1 MRKGLIYQKYVINLN
16 VCATNYIAS
25 KCMQSKLMKSKVQ
38 TAKSTIRVDNFSS
51 IF

>member
-1 MRKGLIYQKYVINLN
+1 MGKGLIYQKYVINLK
-16 VCATNYIAS
+16 VCTTNYIAS

-38 TAKSTIRVDNFSS
+38 REKSTIRVDNFSS